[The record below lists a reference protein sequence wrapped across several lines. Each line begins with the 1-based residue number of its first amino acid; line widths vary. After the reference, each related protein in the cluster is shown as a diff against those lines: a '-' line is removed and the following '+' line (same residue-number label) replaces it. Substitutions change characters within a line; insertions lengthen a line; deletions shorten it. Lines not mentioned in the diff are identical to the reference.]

1 MQTSPYQ
8 AVFTSD
14 IQIIPRRHP
23 YARQSLLQRF
33 RLSHADI
40 PVPGSLHLKDLEY
53 PMHPRTRQP
62 SPGRFRLKDLH
73 RPNQPS
79 ARQPGI
85 VTWKIQIIPIS
96 RIPDMHHLQIMPA
109 NPRAARSYR
118 LKDLD
123 CPSPPPPQPPWTNSI
138 FLKCS
143 YHPKTTPDL

>member
-1 MQTSPYQ
+1 MQTSVYQTVFTSEIQIIPCRHPHTRQSSLQIFRLFHADIPVPDCLHFRDSDYPMQTSPYQ

-62 SPGRFRLKDLH
+62 LPGRFRLKDLH

-85 VTWKIQIIPIS
+85 VT
-96 RIPDMHHLQIMPA
+96 
-109 NPRAARSYR
+109 
-118 LKDLD
+118 
-123 CPSPPPPQPPWTNSI
+123 
-138 FLKCS
+138 
-143 YHPKTTPDL
+143 